1 MDNANNKS
9 ISQRQ
14 SDNRIAKNVNRYIRF
29 PFDAPDALDNNQ
41 STSITKPEIDLV
53 EFMREQWELPLPEL
67 IISVTG
73 GAKLFKLTP
82 PRVRRAFQEGLVSAA
97 VTTDHEQ
104 LIQQPSQM
112 NNNGS
117 EMQVTMSDQVADYER
132 LYRTRFPTEDEP
144 ESCPLDPNHT
154 HFILLDDMY
163 GSDDDDQWRAKNY
176 LVRANLGIRLSF
188 RIQQEARRIWN
199 HGKCI

>member
-1 MDNANNKS
+1 
-9 ISQRQ
+9 
-14 SDNRIAKNVNRYIRF
+14 YIRF

-97 VTTDHEQ
+97 VTTGDDYTLCIFYDILDHEQ

-132 LYRTRFPTEDEP
+132 LYRIRFPTEDKS

-154 HFILLDDMY
+154 HFILLDDMC

-176 LVRANLGIRLSF
+176 LVRANLGIRLNF